1 MNEPRK
7 IGRASL
13 LLIKIILRMGWV
25 GFGRKGLLT
34 LQCTKQSQQERE
46 RERERCNK
54 ETLMGIRYNYNKTS
68 VIVYE
73 VLA

>member
-46 RERERCNK
+46 REREREIHQEMQQRDIDGYK
-54 ETLMGIRYNYNKTS
+54 I
-68 VIVYE
+68 
-73 VLA
+73 